1 VRQAHRELVWQLPDQ
16 IEPHVAEPHRDRAR
30 AEVSAQGENT
40 LADIRMGALQ
50 HDRAV
55 VNAVIMR
62 ERRSG
67 RAQKKRE
74 RDTEC
79 LVMWHLALRLET
91 ALPTARRGMLP
102 LEARRPQPCLVQRS
116 DQSRR
121 AGKSGI

>member
-1 VRQAHRELVWQLPDQ
+1 MRRLLDQ

-30 AEVSAQGENT
+30 AEVTTQGEHT
-40 LADIRMGALQ
+40 LSEIRMGALQ

-62 ERRSG
+62 KRRSS
-67 RAQKKRE
+67 RAQKERE
-74 RDTEC
+74 RDTER

-116 DQSRR
+116 DQLPRLD
-121 AGKSGI
+121 KSVI